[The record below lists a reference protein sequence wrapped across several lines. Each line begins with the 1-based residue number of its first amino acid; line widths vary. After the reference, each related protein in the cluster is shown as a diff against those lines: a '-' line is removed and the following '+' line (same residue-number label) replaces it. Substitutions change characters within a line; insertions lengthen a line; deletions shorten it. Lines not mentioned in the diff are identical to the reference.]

1 MTTMTMTM
9 TTTVMMMTMTATMT
23 KAPERRWSIRARV
36 LTGMML
42 LVGLALV
49 AAGTASFAVQRHELN
64 DRLDES
70 LIRTVKEFEV
80 LTETG
85 VDPRT
90 MDRFKHAEDLLY
102 IAMQRTLPSPKQ
114 GMLSLVADKVRWTAP
129 DIVQT
134 RLEDDPEFIEWAK
147 SVQGTNHIR
156 LGTVET
162 EITTYRAVVV
172 PVSLPADHEHGAFV
186 LAYDYSA
193 EAIAND
199 RNFMIYSA
207 VGGSVM
213 LVAALAAWLVV
224 GRMLEPIRRLQTTA
238 QQISETDVSQRIEVS
253 GNDEFAELTVTV
265 NEMLDRLDGA
275 LSAQR
280 QLLDDV
286 GHELRTPVTIING
299 HLELMDPND
308 PEDVAQSRDIAVDEL
323 RRMSLLINDLV
334 TLAKSN
340 RTDFLQVK
348 PVEVGKLLDDILDKA
363 RGLGARQW
371 RVDYRTEATVAL
383 DPIRTTQAMLQLCAN
398 AVKFSAED
406 SRIGLGNE
414 IIRDA
419 HGGTTLRWW
428 VSDAGVGIQA
438 EDLERIF
445 ERFGRGQNS
454 VRSSGSGL
462 GLNIVQAIAETH
474 GGRVWVNSEYGKGST
489 FYIDMPLSTGSKE
502 A

>member
-1 MTTMTMTM
+1 M
-9 TTTVMMMTMTATMT
+9 
-23 KAPERRWSIRARV
+23 
-36 LTGMML
+36 LL
-42 LVGLALV
+42 LVGLALL
-49 AAGTASFAVQRHELN
+49 AAGTASFAVQRYELN
-64 DRLDES
+64 ERLDES
-70 LIRTVKEFEV
+70 LSRTVKEFGV

-85 VDPRT
+85 IDPRT
-90 MDRFKHAEDLLY
+90 MQRFEHAEDLLY
-102 IAMQRTLPSPKQ
+102 IAMQRTLPSAKQ
-114 GMLSLVADKVRWTAP
+114 GMVALVGNEVRWTAP
-129 DIVQT
+129 DIVSI
-134 RLEDDPEFIEWAK
+134 RLEDDPEFISWAF
-147 SVQGTNHIR
+147 SVQDSNHIR
-156 LGTVET
+156 LATVDT
-162 EITTYRAVVV
+162 GITTYRAVVV
-172 PVSLPADHEHGAFV
+172 PVSLPADHERGAFV

-199 RNFMIYSA
+199 RNFMIYTA
-207 VGGSVM
+207 VGASVM

-275 LSAQR
+275 LRAQR

-299 HLELMDPND
+299 HLELMDPQD
-308 PEDVAQSRDIAVDEL
+308 PQDVKQSRDIAMDEL
-323 RRMSLLINDLV
+323 GRMSLLINDLV

-340 RTDFLQVK
+340 RTDFLQVE

-363 RGLGARQW
+363 RGLGNRQW
-371 RVDYRTEATVAL
+371 RVDYRTEATVSL
-383 DPIRTTQAMLQLCAN
+383 DPARTTQAMLQLCAN
-398 AVKFSAED
+398 AVKFSPEA
-406 SRIGLGNE
+406 SRIALGNE
-414 IIRDA
+414 ILRD
-419 HGGTTLRWW
+419 GQGNTTLRWW
-428 VSDAGVGIQA
+428 VSDAGIGIQA

-454 VRSSGSGL
+454 VRSAGSGL

-474 GGRVWVNSEYGKGST
+474 GGRVWVNSEPEKGST
-489 FYIDMPLSTGSKE
+489 FYIDMPLSAGSKE

>member
-1 MTTMTMTM
+1 MTTMTTTTKKP
-9 TTTVMMMTMTATMT
+9 TTTVTMTSP
-23 KAPERRWSIRARV
+23 PERRWSIRARV

-42 LVGLALV
+42 LVGLALL

-64 DRLDES
+64 ERLDES
-70 LIRTVKEFEV
+70 LTRTVKEFKV

-90 MDRFKHAEDLLY
+90 MERFKHAEDLLY

-114 GMLSLVADKVRWTAP
+114 GMLALVGNEVRWTAP
-129 DIVQT
+129 DIVNT
-134 RLEDDPEFIEWAK
+134 RLEDDPEFLEWART
-147 SVQGTNHIR
+147 VQDANHIR
-156 LGTVET
+156 LGTVDT
-162 EITTYRAVVV
+162 DITTYRAVVV

-199 RNFMIYSA
+199 RNFMIYAA

-224 GRMLEPIRRLQTTA
+224 GRMLDPIRRLQTTA

-265 NEMLDRLDGA
+265 NEMLDRLEGA
-275 LSAQR
+275 LSSQR

-299 HLELMDPND
+299 HLELMDPSD
-308 PEDVAQSRDIAVDEL
+308 PDDVAQSRDIAMDEL
-323 RRMSLLINDLV
+323 GRMSLLINDLV

-340 RTDFLQVK
+340 RMDFLQVE
-348 PVEVGKLLDDILDKA
+348 PTEVGKLLDDVLDKA
-363 RGLGARQW
+363 RGLGPRQW
-371 RVDYRTEATVAL
+371 RVDYRTEATVSL
-383 DPIRTTQAMLQLCAN
+383 DPVRTTQAVLQLCAN
-398 AVKFSAED
+398 AVKFSAEG

-414 IIRDA
+414 IVRD
-419 HGGTTLRWW
+419 GQGNTTLRWW
-428 VSDAGVGIQA
+428 VSDAGIGIQA
-438 EDLERIF
+438 QDLERIF

-474 GGRVWVNSEYGKGST
+474 GGRVWVNSEPGKGST
-489 FYIDMPLSTGSKE
+489 FYIDMPLSTGSRE

>member
-1 MTTMTMTM
+1 MMMTM
-9 TTTVMMMTMTATMT
+9 TTTKKMTTTTTMTSP
-23 KAPERRWSIRARV
+23 PERRWSIRARV

-42 LVGLALV
+42 LVGLALLV
-49 AAGTASFAVQRHELN
+49 AGTASFAVQRHELN
-64 DRLDES
+64 ERLDES
-70 LIRTVKEFEV
+70 LTRTVKEFKV

-90 MDRFKHAEDLLY
+90 MERFKHAEDLLY

-114 GMLSLVADKVRWTAP
+114 GMLALVNNEVRWTAP
-129 DIVQT
+129 SIVNT
-134 RLEDDPEFIEWAK
+134 RLEDDPEFLEWAK
-147 SVQGTNHIR
+147 RTQDANHIR
-156 LGTVET
+156 LGTVAT
-162 EITTYRAVVV
+162 DVTTYRAVVV
-172 PVSLPADHEHGAFV
+172 PVSLPADREHGAFV

-193 EAIAND
+193 EAIDND
-199 RNFMIYSA
+199 RNFMIYAA

-224 GRMLEPIRRLQTTA
+224 GRMLDPIRRLQTTA

-265 NEMLDRLDGA
+265 NEMLDRLEGA
-275 LSAQR
+275 LSSQR

-299 HLELMDPND
+299 HLELMDPSD
-308 PEDVAQSRDIAVDEL
+308 PDDVAQSRDIAMDEL
-323 RRMSLLINDLV
+323 GRMSLLINDLV

-340 RTDFLQVK
+340 RMDFLQVE
-348 PVEVGKLLDDILDKA
+348 PTEVGKLLDDILDKA
-363 RGLGARQW
+363 RGLGPRQW

-383 DPIRTTQAMLQLCAN
+383 DPVRTTQAMLQLCAN
-398 AVKFSAED
+398 AVKFSAEG

-414 IIRDA
+414 IVRD
-419 HGGTTLRWW
+419 GQGNTTLRWW

-474 GGRVWVNSEYGKGST
+474 GGRVWVNSEHGKGST

>member
-1 MTTMTMTM
+1 MMTM
-9 TTTVMMMTMTATMT
+9 TTTKKMTTTTMTSP
-23 KAPERRWSIRARV
+23 PERRWSIRARV

-42 LVGLALV
+42 LVGLALL

-64 DRLDES
+64 ERLDES
-70 LIRTVKEFEV
+70 LTRTVKEFKV

-90 MDRFKHAEDLLY
+90 MERFKHAEDLLY

-114 GMLSLVADKVRWTAP
+114 GMLALVNNEVRWTAP
-129 DIVQT
+129 SIVNT
-134 RLEDDPEFIEWAK
+134 RLEDDPEFLEWAK
-147 SVQGTNHIR
+147 STQDANHIR
-156 LGTVET
+156 LGTVAT
-162 EITTYRAVVV
+162 DVTTYRAVVV
-172 PVSLPADHEHGAFV
+172 PVSLPADREHGAFV

-193 EAIAND
+193 EAIDND
-199 RNFMIYSA
+199 RNFMIYA
-207 VGGSVM
+207 VVGGSVM

-224 GRMLEPIRRLQTTA
+224 GRMLDPIRRLQTTA

-265 NEMLDRLDGA
+265 NEMLDRLEGA
-275 LSAQR
+275 LSSQR

-299 HLELMDPND
+299 HLELMDPSD
-308 PEDVAQSRDIAVDEL
+308 PDDVAQSRDIAMDEL
-323 RRMSLLINDLV
+323 GRMSLLINDLV

-340 RTDFLQVK
+340 RMDFLQVE
-348 PVEVGKLLDDILDKA
+348 PTEVGKLLDDILDKA
-363 RGLGARQW
+363 RGLGPRQW

-383 DPIRTTQAMLQLCAN
+383 DPVRTTQAMLQLCAN
-398 AVKFSAED
+398 AVKFSAEG

-414 IIRDA
+414 IVRD
-419 HGGTTLRWW
+419 GQGNTTLRWW

-462 GLNIVQAIAETH
+462 GLNIVQAIAEAH
-474 GGRVWVNSEYGKGST
+474 GGRVWVNSEHGKGST